1 MGIEPTPEAWQA
13 SVLPLYYGRL
23 AGKVLLQQPCQRYP
37 YIARATHAGKPFNT
51 TSATNA
57 L

>member
-23 AGKVLLQQPCQRYP
+23 AGKTLQPPRQRYP
-37 YIARATHAGKPFNT
+37 YIARAKHVGKPFNT
-51 TSATNA
+51 PGATNV